1 MSESKGSEQKGEKE
15 SGTPTSKTSIELPKG
30 EEYWT
35 FIKVARES
43 VRFLDG
49 TLYPMLAKRGVGKET
64 IATLAVLF
72 ASALQEVMITQMS
85 IMRPSIEPTIS
96 LTQVEKALDEIYKK
110 YSSGMM
116 SPKEAIDAIFNV
128 LGTLA
133 KKTEKKS

>member
-1 MSESKGSEQKGEKE
+1 MSESKGSEPKGEKE
-15 SGTPTSKTSIELPKG
+15 SGTSTSKASIELPKG

-64 IATLAVLF
+64 IASLSVLF